1 MLRAVPRP
9 LLSPCSSYRACTVVA
24 GALLGAVSIHQKQL
38 LRRSDVGI
46 SALLCELSAD
56 VQRTF
61 CIEKAKR
68 KEKKDIKNTTA
79 MLPSGFTQMWHREEL
94 GFCSFMFP

>member
-1 MLRAVPRP
+1 M
-9 LLSPCSSYRACTVVA
+9 
-24 GALLGAVSIHQKQL
+24 
-38 LRRSDVGI
+38 GI
-46 SALLCELSAD
+46 SVLLCELSAD

-61 CIEKAKR
+61 CIEK
-68 KEKKDIKNTTA
+68 EKKKKNIKNTIA

>member
-1 MLRAVPRP
+1 MLRTVPQL
-9 LLSPCSSYRACTVVA
+9 LLSPCSAHHACAVVA
-24 GALLGAVSIHQKQL
+24 GALLGAVNIHQKQL
-38 LRRSDVGI
+38 LRRSNVGI
-46 SALLCELSAD
+46 SVLLCELSAD

-61 CIEKAKR
+61 CIEK
-68 KEKKDIKNTTA
+68 EKKKKSIKNTIA

>member
-1 MLRAVPRP
+1 M
-9 LLSPCSSYRACTVVA
+9 VA
-24 GALLGAVSIHQKQL
+24 GALLGAVNIHQKQL
-38 LRRSDVGI
+38 LRRSNVGI
-46 SALLCELSAD
+46 SVLLCELSAD

-61 CIEKAKR
+61 CIEK
-68 KEKKDIKNTTA
+68 EKKKKKSIKSTIA